1 MKKKRPPLSVFV
13 IGVLIALLV
22 TNIIIYFAAGQ
33 YGVTFMEVYSVG
45 YLVGMVVMYIAV
57 HHYRWK

>member
-1 MKKKRPPLSVFV
+1 MKKKRPLSVFV
-13 IGVLIALLV
+13 IGVLIALFV
-22 TNIIIYFAAGQ
+22 TNMIIFFVAGQ

-45 YLVGMVVMYIAV
+45 YLVGMFAMYIAV